1 MAVVGTGE
9 AVGVGVMEGR
19 GVIVGVW
26 VARISVAV
34 AVAVGVL
41 AGRAEQAEI
50 KKIPPSRI
58 KKVFVLSMILSL
70 P

>member
-9 AVGVGVMEGR
+9 AVGVGVMEGS

-41 AGRAEQAEI
+41 AGRAEQAET

-58 KKVFVLSMILSL
+58 KKVFVLNMVFSL

>member
-26 VARISVAV
+26 VARISV